1 MGRILYPIRRE
12 LRGIGHS
19 SGCRSVLSYQ
29 LVAVSV
35 LLEKVEGRSQGGHSP
50 NIQTPKSQNAFQKVK
65 WSPSWAV
72 LVPRIFRDLL
82 VWGGILILLVV
93 GGAP

>member
-1 MGRILYPIRRE
+1 MGRILYPIRRK

-35 LLEKVEGRSQGGHSP
+35 LLEKVEGRSQGGHLP
-50 NIQTPKSQNAFQKVK
+50 ERNIQTPNGPRSFMHLTQNSVSTPYFKK
-65 WSPSWAV
+65 
-72 LVPRIFRDLL
+72 
-82 VWGGILILLVV
+82 
-93 GGAP
+93 